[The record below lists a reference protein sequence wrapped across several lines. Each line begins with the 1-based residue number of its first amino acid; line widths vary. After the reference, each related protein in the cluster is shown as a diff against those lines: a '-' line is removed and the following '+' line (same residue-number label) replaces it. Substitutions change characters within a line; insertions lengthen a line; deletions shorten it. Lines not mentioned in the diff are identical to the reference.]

1 LTSSFRDVSVVTTK
15 EHTMK
20 CTREQEDKIRKVVQ
34 NIFLYVIAIVFVIG
48 VIFITIVDPLA
59 VLTFFIYFG
68 YLIAVFVFSFFVL
81 TLIEWLLG
89 DTHFCDSD
97 E

>member
-1 LTSSFRDVSVVTTK
+1 
-15 EHTMK
+15 MK

>member
-1 LTSSFRDVSVVTTK
+1 
-15 EHTMK
+15 MK

-48 VIFITIVDPLA
+48 VIFIITMAPQA

-68 YLIAVFVFSFFVL
+68 CMIAVLVSSFFVL

>member
-1 LTSSFRDVSVVTTK
+1 
-15 EHTMK
+15 MK

-34 NIFLYVIAIVFVIG
+34 NIFLYVIAIVIVIG